1 MISHHHG
8 RSARPP
14 PPRTVPAASGSSR
27 RPPHSNAISAT
38 KPTLSTSTAAAAD
51 TFPSPSSST
60 SNSGYQHTLN
70 LSKTDVIDELA
81 KLGYARD
88 ALPEEMLDAFI
99 SEMKEQYRAEL
110 SEFLTEEE
118 DEEQEEDEE
127 EEEDEDEQ
135 RDEEV
140 AEERETQDAY
150 STQRRRRAWSAEKQT
165 YSRTTTG
172 DGIAAAAGHA
182 QRVKWRDDD
191 DEKAASAFAAAAG
204 TNEKETTTSGGGAS
218 SSSASYRMSIIERLA
233 ALDLSRVRETVARQH
248 QAQVRPLDDDEDED
262 DNSELSGHT
271 VLEEEDEEVVVHEQ
285 TEPTLRD
292 YQHQLHE
299 ASEGFIMTMKS
310 LENVR
315 NPDRHHSPYTQDD
328 EEPYAHLLD
337 DDDYYG
343 NEYGRASEDSRSV
356 SVVSESSLGPAEAA
370 TAARV
375 YNGRPKLCTGF
386 IYPSFSNPT
395 NTTRPRK
402 KHDPVARFHAHR
414 QRWEQDPFLRR
425 MAHPSQQRPQQP
437 PLLPPAADHYH
448 HQPLA
453 PPLHPGQR
461 PRHDLAA
468 MRSDY
473 VVPTEKKRAH
483 LVWETRNALND
494 MRSR

>member
-14 PPRTVPAASGSSR
+14 PPRTVPAASDSSR
-27 RPPHSNAISAT
+27 RPPHANAISAT
-38 KPTLSTSTAAAAD
+38 KPTSSTAAAAD
-51 TFPSPSSST
+51 TSPSSSSST
-60 SNSGYQHTLN
+60 TNSGYQHTLN

-118 DEEQEEDEE
+118 DDEQEE
-127 EEEDEDEQ
+127 EEEEEKEEEQQRNEDQ
-135 RDEEV
+135 NP
-140 AEERETQDAY
+140 Y
-150 STQRRRRAWSAEKQT
+150 STQRRRRAWSPEKQT

-191 DEKAASAFAAAAG
+191 DENAATASANTAAAG
-204 TNEKETTTSGGGAS
+204 TNEEETTTSGGGAS

-271 VLEEEDEEVVVHEQ
+271 VLEEEDEEVMVHEQ

-299 ASEGFIMTMKS
+299 ASEGFIMTMQG
-310 LENVR
+310 LENAR
-315 NPDRHHSPYTQDD
+315 NPPYTQDD
-328 EEPYAHLLD
+328 EEPYSHLFDD

-343 NEYGRASEDSRSV
+343 NEYERASEDSRSV
-356 SVVSESSLGPAEAA
+356 SAVSASSLGPAEAA
-370 TAARV
+370 TAART
-375 YNGRPKLCTGF
+375 YSGRPKLYTGF

-395 NTTRPRK
+395 NNTRPRK

-437 PLLPPAADHYH
+437 QLLPPAADYYH

-453 PPLHPGQR
+453 LPPQPAQR
-461 PRHDLAA
+461 LRHDLAA